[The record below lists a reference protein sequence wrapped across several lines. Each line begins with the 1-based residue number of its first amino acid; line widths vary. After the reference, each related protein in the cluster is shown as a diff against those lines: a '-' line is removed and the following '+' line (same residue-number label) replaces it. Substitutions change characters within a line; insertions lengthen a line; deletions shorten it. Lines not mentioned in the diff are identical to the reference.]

1 MKRLLREWLAAVGV
15 VSARRHNAALKQLE
29 TLKAISAERKNSAS
43 AAASR
48 AQELEARLRRQSDEA
63 GKLQQKM
70 DKWKEQ
76 RQQDFRQL
84 QLQLAKTERE
94 LKVARD
100 HLMAIEVKLDI
111 LEGAA
116 NVLDTRTRVALSSQR
131 SGTGAPA

>member
-1 MKRLLREWLAAVGV
+1 MKRLLREWLAAVGL
-15 VSARRHNAALKQLE
+15 VSARRHKAVLKQIEALKV
-29 TLKAISAERKNSAS
+29 ASAERKTRAS

-48 AQELEARLRRQSDEA
+48 AQELEARLRRQTDEA
-63 GKLQQKM
+63 EKLQQKM
-70 DKWKEQ
+70 DKWKQQ
-76 RQQDFRQL
+76 RQHDFQQL
-84 QLQLAKTERE
+84 LLQLAKTERE

-116 NVLDTRTRVALSSQR
+116 NVLDTRTRLAVSGQR